1 VIDVTRGEL
10 IIDDESDII
19 VVRKT
24 VREAAASLNFSLSD
38 ITRIVT
44 AASELARNVYLY
56 AGSGKVIW
64 QTIDSAGLVGIQLTF
79 KDHGPGIRDLEKA
92 MQEGWSTS
100 GGLGLGL
107 PGTRRLM
114 DEMEID
120 TGGDNGTTIVIK
132 KWRRR
137 Y

>member
-1 VIDVTRGEL
+1 VIGVTRGEL
-10 IIDDESDII
+10 IINDVSDIV

-24 VREAAASLNFSLSD
+24 VHQAAASLNFSLSD

-56 AGSGKVIW
+56 AGSGKVVW
-64 QTIDSAGLVGIQLTF
+64 QTIDDAGMTGIQLTF
-79 KDHGPGIRDLEKA
+79 EDHGPGIRDLEKA

-137 Y
+137 N